1 MSPVVIDGG
10 TLGALPG
17 ELVRA
22 GQPRG
27 VLIVFAHGA
36 GAGHRSPFMQR
47 YAALFAERGFD
58 VLTFDFPY
66 MAAGRTLADKAPVL
80 EAAFHAAVAAG
91 VAATG
96 AREVIVAGKSMGGR
110 MATHLAAAPEAWRAP
125 APLVAAV
132 AFGYPLRPPGP
143 RGGDRVSHLRRL
155 AVPTLIV
162 QGTRDTF
169 GGPDAVAADVGPVP
183 HLTVLPIETGDHSLK
198 VRASLGRA
206 QAEVESDVARHVAAW
221 FDAL

>member
-1 MSPVVIDGG
+1 MSPVVIDGAALG
-10 TLGALPG
+10 TMPGA
-17 ELVRA
+17 LVRA
-22 GQPRG
+22 GHARG

-36 GAGHRSPFMQR
+36 GAGHRSPFMRR
-47 YAALFAERGFD
+47 YAALLAERGFD

-66 MAAGRTLADKAPVL
+66 MAAGRKLADKAPVL

-91 VAATG
+91 LAATG

-110 MATHLAAAPEAWRAP
+110 MATHLAAAPDAWRAP
-125 APLVAAV
+125 APLTAAV

-183 HLTVLPIETGDHSLK
+183 HLTVLPVETGDHSLK

-206 QAEVESDVARHVAAW
+206 QEDVESDIAGRVAAW
-221 FDAL
+221 FDGL

>member
-1 MSPVVIDGG
+1 MSPVVIDGAALG
-10 TLGALPG
+10 TMPGA
-17 ELVRA
+17 LVRA
-22 GQPRG
+22 GHARG

-36 GAGHRSPFMQR
+36 GAGHRSPFMRR
-47 YAALFAERGFD
+47 YAALLAERGFD

-66 MAAGRTLADKAPVL
+66 MAAGRKLADKAPVL
-80 EAAFHAAVAAG
+80 EAAFHAAVATG
-91 VAATG
+91 LAATG

-110 MATHLAAAPEAWRAP
+110 MATHLAAAPDAWRAP
-125 APLVAAV
+125 APLTAAV

-183 HLTVLPIETGDHSLK
+183 HLTVLPVETGDHSLK

-206 QAEVESDVARHVAAW
+206 QEDVESDIAGRVAAW
-221 FDAL
+221 FDGL